1 LVKPRYRRFTLEQI
15 LKSKFRAAEQV
26 ANAFDPG
33 GARVGGKSP
42 EGHGERDRPG
52 RARCQES
59 SIKQRL
65 STPAPAKSHPRTEVS
80 EGCRFLPDPSD
91 SCGTVA
97 KRPHIP
103 ANPVL
108 DLGRKLAAFGKGGV
122 MGMLN
127 TRMLNTRVLNTKAL
141 LAGALCSLLAIATAS
156 AADLKL
162 KAPPPP
168 PPAPAVDAVPMFGD
182 FQLIDSDTA
191 IRRGAFKIQ
200 ENESPRPMDRVY
212 FNYNYYSGVDTG
224 SQKVNVKRETIGF
237 EKTFLD
243 GNASIGVRLPFFQ
256 NLDAKDDTGD
266 VTLIG
271 KYAFYND
278 RKTGDVISAGV
289 AITPPTGNFSLG
301 FDITQAEKI
310 HSTIVQPF
318 VGGQWALGNGGLF
331 VQGFSSL
338 AIPTDDRD
346 ATFWFNSIGIGDNLY
361 HGGPANQVITG
372 IIPTVE
378 LHANTPTNHQNDGT
392 PVKLDTIVDFTGG
405 VHIEIHHIALVG
417 LAIGTPLTGPKPYSA
432 EGIAS
437 FNLRF

>member
-1 LVKPRYRRFTLEQI
+1 
-15 LKSKFRAAEQV
+15 
-26 ANAFDPG
+26 
-33 GARVGGKSP
+33 
-42 EGHGERDRPG
+42 
-52 RARCQES
+52 
-59 SIKQRL
+59 
-65 STPAPAKSHPRTEVS
+65 
-80 EGCRFLPDPSD
+80 
-91 SCGTVA
+91 
-97 KRPHIP
+97 
-103 ANPVL
+103 
-108 DLGRKLAAFGKGGV
+108 

-127 TRMLNTRVLNTKAL
+127 TGMLDTGMLNTKAL
-141 LAGALCSLLAIATAS
+141 LAGALCSLLAAGTAS

-182 FQLIDSDTA
+182 FQLIDSDTN
-191 IRRGAFKIQ
+191 IRRGAFKIE

-224 SQKVNVKRETIGF
+224 SQKVNVQRETIGF

-289 AITPPTGNFSLG
+289 AVTPPTGNFTMG
-301 FDITQAEKI
+301 FDFTQLEQI

-318 VGGQWALGNGGLF
+318 VGGQWALGGGGLF

-346 ATFWFNSIGIGDNLY
+346 ATFWFNSIALGY
-361 HGGPANQVITG
+361 FMYRGGATNQVITG
-372 IIPTVE
+372 VIPTVE
-378 LHANTPTNHQNDGT
+378 LHLNTPTNHQDDGA
-392 PVKLDTIVDFTGG
+392 PVKLDTIFDVTAG
-405 VHIEIHHIALVG
+405 VHIEIYHNALLG
-417 LAIGTPLTGPKPYSA
+417 FAIGTPLTGPKPYDA
-432 EGIAS
+432 EGIAN